1 MTTDPQIV
9 TPIIDEPEFTSAQIA
24 QDISASYDSATL
36 IARLVTE
43 NVHSDENHNTVI
55 RNINHLKSCLTLR
68 RIIDNASNSDMTA
81 FADVV
86 ERGENWIA

>member
-9 TPIIDEPEFTSAQIA
+9 TPILDEPEFTPAQIA

-43 NVHSDENHNTVI
+43 NVHSEENHNTVI
-55 RNINHLKSCLTLR
+55 RNINHLKSCLTLP
-68 RIIDNASNSDMTA
+68 RIIDNASDSDKAA
-81 FADVV
+81 FANLVSV
-86 ERGENWIA
+86 GENWIA